1 MKPSSVGATS
11 APTEVVWWDR
21 LLIRLPGY
29 SLFAWMGAYGMYQ
42 AGDLTLGSAVLLFF
56 TVALPLLAGWQV
68 FQVMRSR
75 KRVQAWRSA
84 QRIAQGNLGVPN
96 VPEIRAKLEQIRTS
110 GLYRPEPQKP
120 RFGSL
125 AIFFIILAVA
135 ALAITVGILLA
146 KLGIVAL
153 TAFAIVGLLMAAIRP
168 LQLMGVQNRAYRAV
182 ASIPEK
188 LREVRELVVQE
199 RQLSS
204 RQRTTQAVNSALD
217 MSLQIIDMAIDHS
230 KSGYFRASV
239 DCVDLLD
246 LLAQECWLAGS
257 KPRNL
262 VEKLRGRVNAA
273 LGQLHIEERNSLR

>member
-1 MKPSSVGATS
+1 MKPSSVGAAS
-11 APTEVVWWDR
+11 APQEVVWWDR

-42 AGDLTLGSAVLLFF
+42 AGYVTLGSAVLLFF

-68 FQVMRSR
+68 FQVMRSH
-75 KRVQAWRSA
+75 KRVQAWRSS
-84 QRIAQGNLGVPN
+84 QRITQGNLGVPN

-125 AIFFIILAVA
+125 AIFCIILAVA
-135 ALAITVGILLA
+135 ALGITVGILLA

-182 ASIPEK
+182 ASISEK

-204 RQRTTQAVNSALD
+204 RQRTTQAVNSVLD

-246 LLAQECWLAGS
+246 LLAQECWLGGS
-257 KPRNL
+257 KPQNL

-273 LGQLHIEERNSLR
+273 LSQLHIEERNSLR